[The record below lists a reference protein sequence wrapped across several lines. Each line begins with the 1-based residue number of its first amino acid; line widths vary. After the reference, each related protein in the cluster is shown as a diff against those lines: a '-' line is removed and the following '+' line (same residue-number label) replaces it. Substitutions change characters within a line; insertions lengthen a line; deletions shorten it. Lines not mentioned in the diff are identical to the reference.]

1 MISDLR
7 SKLSV
12 YIGELLSGGR
22 SVFMR
27 QKAQHALGITQG
39 AFLDAAERLQRRN
52 ALISPRRGFYVIVSP
67 QFASWGAPPPSWYI
81 DALMRYET
89 ADYYVGLLQAAAFHG
104 ASHQAVMEFQVVSAK
119 RFPQIKAGRS
129 RIAFYFRKDFALIA
143 PGLEERK
150 TETGFMKLS
159 SAALTAL
166 DLLRYPRASGGID
179 NVATIIKD
187 LSPQI
192 NSKQLAE
199 LAQGIE
205 KPVVQRLGYLLD
217 RLGEQ
222 KSADKLWSS
231 LSTRGAFG
239 WVEFD
244 RAEAKDPVFTPE
256 VIERNIRWRVMVR
269 RYPEPDS

>member
-1 MISDLR
+1 MITDLR

-12 YIGELLSGGR
+12 YIGELLSAGII
-22 SVFMR
+22 VFTR
-27 QKAQHALGITQG
+27 EEAQHALGITHG

-52 ALISPRRGFYVIVSP
+52 ALFSPRRGFYVIVNP
-67 QFASWGAPPPSWYI
+67 QFTAWGAPPPSWYI

-89 ADYYVGLLQAAAFHG
+89 ADYYVGLLQAAALHG

-119 RFPQIKAGRS
+119 RLPQIKAGRS
-129 RIAFYFRKDFALIA
+129 LIAFYFRKDFASITD
-143 PGLEERK
+143 GLEARK
-150 TETGFMKLS
+150 TETGSMKLS

-166 DLLRYPRASGGID
+166 DLLRYPRAGGGID
-179 NVATIIKD
+179 NIATVIKE
-187 LSPQI
+187 LAPQI
-192 NSKQLAE
+192 NAKQLAE
-199 LAQGIE
+199 LAEETE

-217 RLGEQ
+217 WLGEQ
-222 KSADKLWSS
+222 KIADKLWSS
-231 LSTRGAFG
+231 LSARGAFG

-256 VIERNIRWRVMVR
+256 VIERNARWRVIVR